1 MDRTRTWRWLA
12 RRPRRHA
19 QKPSST
25 RSAQP
30 HGSIPLNTGS
40 RHARLRAILAQE
52 PFSAITRPMVK
63 PALDVLE
70 DLWQLS
76 HITPSYVGRAVSAA
90 ILLAYGMFENSAIS
104 IIASAR
110 VLPFLSQVV
119 SV

>member
-19 QKPSST
+19 QKPSSP

-30 HGSIPLNTGS
+30 HGSIPLNAGS

-70 DLWQLS
+70 DLCQFS
-76 HITPSYVGRAVSAA
+76 HITPSSVGRASSPA
-90 ILLAYGMFENSAIS
+90 ILLAYGLLDNSA
-104 IIASAR
+104 
-110 VLPFLSQVV
+110 V
-119 SV
+119 S